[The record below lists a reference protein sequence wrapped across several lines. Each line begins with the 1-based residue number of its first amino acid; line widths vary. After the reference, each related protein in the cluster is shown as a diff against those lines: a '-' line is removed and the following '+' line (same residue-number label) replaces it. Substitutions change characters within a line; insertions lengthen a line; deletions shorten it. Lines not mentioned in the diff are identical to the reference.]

1 MPILKNAK
9 KALRVS
15 NRKAAIRQPA
25 KSRVKTM
32 IDAVKKEP
40 TAGSLSKA
48 FSAIDR
54 AAKINVFHKKKA
66 AHLKSQLARLL
77 GMAPTK
83 EVKTAKPAAKKSA
96 K

>member
-15 NRKAAIRQPA
+15 GRKAAIRQPA

-32 IDAVKKEP
+32 LDAAKKTP
-40 TAGSLSKA
+40 TTETVSKA

-66 AHLKSQLARLL
+66 AHMKSQIARLL
-77 GMAPTK
+77 KTK
-83 EVKTAKPAAKKSA
+83 
-96 K
+96 

>member
-15 NRKAAIRQPA
+15 IHKAEVRQPA

-32 IDAVKKEP
+32 LDAAKKTP
-40 TAGSLSKA
+40 TAASVSQA

-66 AHLKSQLARLL
+66 AHLKSQLAKLL
-77 GMAPTK
+77 SA
-83 EVKTAKPAAKKSA
+83 VK
-96 K
+96 

>member
-15 NRKAAIRQPA
+15 VRKQAIRQPA

-32 IDAVKKEP
+32 LDAVKKDP
-40 TAGSLSKA
+40 NTSTIAKA

-54 AAKINVFHKKKA
+54 AAKINIFHKKKA
-66 AHLKSQLARLL
+66 AHLKSQIARLVPTAAVAAK
-77 GMAPTK
+77 AP
-83 EVKTAKPAAKKSA
+83 AKKAAAKK
-96 K
+96 